1 MNERWEKARFF
12 HLYRRKPRGVIVAS
26 SLWAYALREKE
37 TAAAS
42 IQQAETAGPAAG
54 MFSRTGRNAAGV
66 FGV

>member
-12 HLYRRKPRGVIVAS
+12 ISIAVSLGVIVAS